1 MLQFKQGTAFMKAAL
16 PFVDPVAREKLG
28 LMIQAGELIGSM
40 EQMAEMP
47 LSACD
52 FNSTPIDIE
61 GMLSAFLPLCSGQ
74 DHKLLEQMLG
84 WIRIRK
90 FWHLY
95 QSVSQD
101 GGGGSMMDILMQQL
115 SPEQQEMFQNYQIMF
130 EAMNN

>member
-61 GMLSAFLPLCSGQ
+61 GMLSAFLP
-74 DHKLLEQMLG
+74 
-84 WIRIRK
+84 
-90 FWHLY
+90 
-95 QSVSQD
+95 SVSYAD
-101 GGGGSMMDILMQQL
+101 VFKDVNLAEYMKVDPLFSKYH
-115 SPEQQEMFQNYQIMF
+115 N
-130 EAMNN
+130 